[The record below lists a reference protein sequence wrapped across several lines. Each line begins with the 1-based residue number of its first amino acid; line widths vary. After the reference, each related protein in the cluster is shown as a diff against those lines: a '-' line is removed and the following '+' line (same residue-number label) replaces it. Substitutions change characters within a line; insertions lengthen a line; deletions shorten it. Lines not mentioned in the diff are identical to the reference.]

1 MRIEYLKIFADLGR
15 YRSFSQT
22 AQANHISQAAVSQV
36 VGQLEKRLG
45 VILVNRSTR
54 PLQLTGPGKTFQEG
68 CRSLLEQ
75 YTQLEAAIGASRA
88 RMSSN
93 VQVAAIYSVGL
104 RDMSRYV
111 ECFQELNPDV
121 KVQIEYLHPAAV
133 YEKVLEG
140 EADLGLVSYARRT
153 RSLAV
158 LPWREEEM
166 LLACSPSHQLAQH
179 HSIKLAQLDGQPYI
193 GFTRELP
200 IRQRI
205 DRFLRQHGVTVEI
218 ILEFDNIECVKNALE
233 IGTGVALLPE
243 PMLRREVESG
253 TLVAIP
259 LSGRRFVRPLS
270 IIYRRNP
277 KLSPSVTR
285 FIALIRQPENCRPGA
300 DPARGR
306 RLRTEHSLPGGAQH
320 LRSTGTSSMS
330 RTKRGAQ

>member
-1 MRIEYLKIFADLGR
+1 MRILYLKIFADLGR
-15 YRSFSQT
+15 YRSFSRT
-22 AQANHISQAAVSQV
+22 AQANNISQAAVSQV

-45 VILVNRSTR
+45 VLLVNRSTR
-54 PLQLTGPGKTFQEG
+54 PLQLTGPGKTFREG
-68 CRSLLEQ
+68 CRSLFQQ
-75 YTQLEAAIGASRA
+75 YQRLEAAIGASRA
-88 RMSSN
+88 RISSN

-111 ECFQELNPDV
+111 ECFQEQNPAV

-140 EADLGLVSYARRT
+140 KADFGLVSYARRT

-166 LLACSPSHQLAQH
+166 LLACSPSHKLAQQR
-179 HSIKLAQLDGQPYI
+179 SIKLAQLDGERYI

-205 DRFLRQHGVTVEI
+205 DRFLRQHGVTVDI
-218 ILEFDNIECVKNALE
+218 ILEFDNIECVKKALE
-233 IGTGVALLPE
+233 IGSGVALLPE

-277 KLSPSVTR
+277 KLSPSATR
-285 FIALIRQPENCRPGA
+285 FIALICQPESFRPGA
-300 DPARGR
+300 DPARGG
-306 RLRTEHSLPGGAQH
+306 RLHTAHSVPGGAQK
-320 LRSTGTSSMS
+320 LRSTGASSMS